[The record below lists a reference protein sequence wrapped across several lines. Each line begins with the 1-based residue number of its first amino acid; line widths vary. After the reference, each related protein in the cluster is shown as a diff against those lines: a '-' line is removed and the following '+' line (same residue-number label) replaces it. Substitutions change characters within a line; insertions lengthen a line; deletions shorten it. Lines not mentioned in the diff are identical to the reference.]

1 MFYCILPNNKYEK
14 RLICRIIPIFAPLF
28 CFFTPMMQYV
38 KDLTH
43 GSIRGQLVRL
53 ALPVMG
59 SSFVQM
65 AYSFTD
71 MAWVGSLGSKSVAA
85 IGAVGVLTW
94 TSNSLALINKVGAE
108 VNVSQCIG
116 AQRMDKAQAYASHN
130 LTLALLISV
139 VWTTLIWTC
148 AVPLIGIFGMESD
161 VTQLSV
167 EYLRVVS
174 TAFPFIFMSAA
185 FTGIYNASGHTQV
198 PFYVNGI
205 GLALNMLLDP
215 LFILGFGM
223 GTLGAAWA
231 TWISQATVCLMF
243 FYVLMRR
250 RRLFERFRILVPLRL
265 PYVPLIF
272 KVGLPVALLNIFFSL
287 ISLFMGRTASAEG
300 GYLGVMTLTA
310 GGQLEAIAWYTSQGF
325 STALSTFVAQNYAA
339 GCTERIRKAFKM
351 TLGITAAIGAGCRA
365 LFYGG
370 GEWIFSLI
378 TSEPDAYRAGGLFL
392 KIDSYSM
399 IFMML
404 EITTQGVFYG
414 TGRTMPPALVSIAG
428 NVLRIPLA
436 LLLGHWGWGIAGV
449 WWAVSM
455 SSILKGCVLFGWLVL
470 RRHVLLT
477 GSTLRP
483 RSGLLS

>member
-1 MFYCILPNNKYEK
+1 
-14 RLICRIIPIFAPLF
+14 
-28 CFFTPMMQYV
+28 MMQYV

-71 MAWVGSLGSKSVAA
+71 MAWGRKAWAANRSAA

-139 VWTTLIWTC
+139 VWTTLILTC

-205 GLALNMLLDP
+205 GLALNMLLRP
-215 LFILGFGM
+215 AFHF
-223 GTLGAAWA
+223 
-231 TWISQATVCLMF
+231 
-243 FYVLMRR
+243 
-250 RRLFERFRILVPLRL
+250 RFRHGD
-265 PYVPLIF
+265 F
-272 KVGLPVALLNIFFSL
+272 SFLN
-287 ISLFMGRTASAEG
+287 
-300 GYLGVMTLTA
+300 
-310 GGQLEAIAWYTSQGF
+310 
-325 STALSTFVAQNYAA
+325 
-339 GCTERIRKAFKM
+339 
-351 TLGITAAIGAGCRA
+351 
-365 LFYGG
+365 
-370 GEWIFSLI
+370 
-378 TSEPDAYRAGGLFL
+378 
-392 KIDSYSM
+392 
-399 IFMML
+399 
-404 EITTQGVFYG
+404 
-414 TGRTMPPALVSIAG
+414 
-428 NVLRIPLA
+428 
-436 LLLGHWGWGIAGV
+436 
-449 WWAVSM
+449 
-455 SSILKGCVLFGWLVL
+455 
-470 RRHVLLT
+470 
-477 GSTLRP
+477 
-483 RSGLLS
+483 

>member
-14 RLICRIIPIFAPLF
+14 RLIFRIITIFAPLF
-28 CFFTPMMQYV
+28 SFFIPMMQYV
-38 KDLTH
+38 KDLTC

-94 TSNSLALINKVGAE
+94 TSNSLALINKVGSE
-108 VNVSQCIG
+108 VNVGQCIG

-130 LTLALLISV
+130 LTLALLISI

-148 AVPLIGIFGMESD
+148 ATPLIGIFGMERD
-161 VTQLSV
+161 VSQLSV
-167 EYLRVVS
+167 DYLRVVS
-174 TAFPFIFMSAA
+174 TAFPFIFTSAA

-215 LFILGFGM
+215 LFILGLDM
-223 GTLGAAWA
+223 GILGAAWA

-250 RRLFERFRILVPLRL
+250 HRLFEGFRILVPLRL

-325 STALSTFVAQNYAA
+325 STALGTFVAQNYAA
-339 GCTERIRKAFKM
+339 GCEERIRKAFKM
-351 TLGITAAIGAGCRA
+351 TLGITAAIGIGCTA
-365 LFYGG
+365 LFYVG
-370 GEWIFSLI
+370 GER
-378 TSEPDAYRAGGLFL
+378 DAYRAGGLFL

-414 TGRTMPPALVSIAG
+414 TGRTVPPALVSITG
-428 NVLRIPLA
+428 NMLRIPLA

-449 WWAVSM
+449 WWAISM

-483 RSGLLS
+483 RSNLLS

>member
-139 VWTTLIWTC
+139 VWTTLILTC

-167 EYLRVVS
+167 EYLRVVLQ
-174 TAFPFIFMSAA
+174 AHPFF
-185 FTGIYNASGHTQV
+185 GHN
-198 PFYVNGI
+198 FC
-205 GLALNMLLDP
+205 D
-215 LFILGFGM
+215 
-223 GTLGAAWA
+223 
-231 TWISQATVCLMF
+231 
-243 FYVLMRR
+243 
-250 RRLFERFRILVPLRL
+250 
-265 PYVPLIF
+265 
-272 KVGLPVALLNIFFSL
+272 
-287 ISLFMGRTASAEG
+287 
-300 GYLGVMTLTA
+300 
-310 GGQLEAIAWYTSQGF
+310 
-325 STALSTFVAQNYAA
+325 
-339 GCTERIRKAFKM
+339 
-351 TLGITAAIGAGCRA
+351 
-365 LFYGG
+365 
-370 GEWIFSLI
+370 
-378 TSEPDAYRAGGLFL
+378 
-392 KIDSYSM
+392 
-399 IFMML
+399 
-404 EITTQGVFYG
+404 
-414 TGRTMPPALVSIAG
+414 
-428 NVLRIPLA
+428 
-436 LLLGHWGWGIAGV
+436 
-449 WWAVSM
+449 
-455 SSILKGCVLFGWLVL
+455 
-470 RRHVLLT
+470 
-477 GSTLRP
+477 
-483 RSGLLS
+483 

>member
-205 GLALNMLLDP
+205 GLHS
-215 LFILGFGM
+215 IC
-223 GTLGAAWA
+223 
-231 TWISQATVCLMF
+231 CLT
-243 FYVLMRR
+243 
-250 RRLFERFRILVPLRL
+250 RFS
-265 PYVPLIF
+265 F
-272 KVGLPVALLNIFFSL
+272 
-287 ISLFMGRTASAEG
+287 
-300 GYLGVMTLTA
+300 
-310 GGQLEAIAWYTSQGF
+310 
-325 STALSTFVAQNYAA
+325 
-339 GCTERIRKAFKM
+339 
-351 TLGITAAIGAGCRA
+351 
-365 LFYGG
+365 
-370 GEWIFSLI
+370 
-378 TSEPDAYRAGGLFL
+378 
-392 KIDSYSM
+392 
-399 IFMML
+399 
-404 EITTQGVFYG
+404 
-414 TGRTMPPALVSIAG
+414 
-428 NVLRIPLA
+428 
-436 LLLGHWGWGIAGV
+436 
-449 WWAVSM
+449 
-455 SSILKGCVLFGWLVL
+455 
-470 RRHVLLT
+470 
-477 GSTLRP
+477 
-483 RSGLLS
+483 

>member
-14 RLICRIIPIFAPLF
+14 RLIFRIITIFAPLF
-28 CFFTPMMQYV
+28 SFFIPMMQYV
-38 KDLTH
+38 KDLTC

-94 TSNSLALINKVGAE
+94 TSNSLALINKVGSE
-108 VNVSQCIG
+108 VNVGQCIG

-130 LTLALLISV
+130 LTLALLISI

-148 AVPLIGIFGMESD
+148 ATPLIGIFGMERD
-161 VTQLSV
+161 VSQLSV
-167 EYLRVVS
+167 DYLRVVS
-174 TAFPFIFMSAA
+174 TAFPFIFTSAA

-215 LFILGFGM
+215 LFILGLDM
-223 GTLGAAWA
+223 GILGAAWA

-250 RRLFERFRILVPLRL
+250 HRLFEGFRILVPLRL

-287 ISLFMGRTASAEG
+287 ISLFMGRTASAG
-300 GYLGVMTLTA
+300 NDFDGRWAVGSHSLVHLTRIQHCTGYL
-310 GGQLEAIAWYTSQGF
+310 
-325 STALSTFVAQNYAA
+325 
-339 GCTERIRKAFKM
+339 R
-351 TLGITAAIGAGCRA
+351 
-365 LFYGG
+365 
-370 GEWIFSLI
+370 
-378 TSEPDAYRAGGLFL
+378 
-392 KIDSYSM
+392 
-399 IFMML
+399 
-404 EITTQGVFYG
+404 G
-414 TGRTMPPALVSIAG
+414 TKLCGRM
-428 NVLRIPLA
+428 
-436 LLLGHWGWGIAGV
+436 
-449 WWAVSM
+449 
-455 SSILKGCVLFGWLVL
+455 
-470 RRHVLLT
+470 
-477 GSTLRP
+477 
-483 RSGLLS
+483 